1 MSLSDALMDLARGEC
16 RAQGVSLPLIL
27 GIIHTESSGDPWAYN
42 PEPKWKYMWDCRK
55 KRPFRATTRLEEC
68 SEYPP
73 DDFFAMD
80 PSVDPDAEWWG
91 QQASWGLMQVMG
103 AVAREMGFSGHYLT
117 QLCDPEVNLRIGCA
131 KVVRLLKTWGDPEM
145 AACAYNRGSI
155 AYKPGT
161 KEFVN
166 QAYVTKVMTEATRL
180 MNLGVA

>member
-1 MSLSDALMDLARGEC
+1 MPLSDALMDLARGEC
-16 RAQGVSLPLIL
+16 RRQGVSLPLIL
-27 GIIHTESSGDPWAYN
+27 GIINTESSGNPWAYN
-42 PEPKWKYMWDCRK
+42 PEPKYKWLWSC
-55 KRPFRATTRLEEC
+55 KRQQPFRAITKHEEC

-73 DDFFAMD
+73 PDFPAPH

-103 AVAREMGFSGHYLT
+103 AVAREMGFAGPYLT
-117 QLCDPEVNLRIGCA
+117 ELCDPEVNLRIGCA

-145 AACAYNRGSI
+145 AASAYNRGAI
-155 AYKPGT
+155 AYRPGT